1 MLRVRLRK
9 EASNYF
15 FDNGDLTLDLR
26 IAVEGLIFTNGI
38 PSEGFH
44 YIDPNGIHVWGIMNR
59 TVVYKIEGNIL
70 TVIVVM
76 PVI

>member
-1 MLRVRLRK
+1 MLRVKLSR

-38 PSEGFH
+38 PTQGVH
-44 YIDPNGIHVWGIMNR
+44 HVDQNGIHDWGIMDHS
-59 TVVYKIEGNIL
+59 VVYKIEGNIL
-70 TVIVVM
+70 TVLVVM
-76 PVI
+76 PVN

>member
-1 MLRVRLRK
+1 MLRVKLSK

-26 IAVEGLIFTNGI
+26 IAVESLIFTNGI
-38 PSEGFH
+38 PTEGLH
-44 YIDPNGIHVWGIMNR
+44 HVDQNGIHGWEIMNH

>member
-1 MLRVRLRK
+1 MLRIKLNK

-38 PSEGFH
+38 PSTGFH
-44 YIDPNGIHVWGIMNR
+44 YIDPNGIHVWGILNH
-59 TVVYKIEGNIL
+59 TVVYKIAGDIL

-76 PVI
+76 PAI

>member
-1 MLRVRLRK
+1 MLRVKLKK

-44 YIDPNGIHVWGIMNR
+44 YIDPNGIHVWGIMNH
-59 TVVYKIEGNIL
+59 TVVYKIEGDIL

>member
-15 FDNGDLTLDLR
+15 FDNGDLTLELR

-44 YIDPNGIHVWGIMNR
+44 YVDPNGIHVWGIMNH

>member
-1 MLRVRLRK
+1 MLRVQLKK

-26 IAVEGLIFTNGI
+26 MAVEELIYTNGI
-38 PSEGFH
+38 PTDGLH
-44 YIDPNGIHVWGIMNR
+44 YVDPNGIHVWGIMDHV
-59 TVVYKIEGNIL
+59 VVYKIEGNIL

-76 PVI
+76 PAN